1 MRLFLDSANLD
12 DIKEA
17 LEIGIISGVT
27 TNPSL
32 LAKEPKS
39 GYIPHIVKIADMLNG
54 AWTPSGDGEPPH
66 LSIEVFETDVS
77 KMVEQA
83 VEFKRL
89 VGYRN
94 LVIKIPMG
102 WKELVAIRRLR
113 EFGID
118 TNCTCIFKAG
128 QAILAMESWADYVSF
143 FTNRMKDRGI
153 DVAGE
158 IDLARRKVDDSIF
171 DTKIICGSIRKPEDV
186 MECFMAGAHIV
197 TCSLPI
203 LKQLAYHE
211 GTVDSVNKFL
221 SDFREWQS

>member
-39 GYIPHIVKIADMLNG
+39 AFLAHIGKIADMLARYG
-54 AWTPSGDGEPPH
+54 SKDSPFAP
-66 LSIEVFETDVS
+66 LSIEVFES
-77 KMVEQA
+77 NGLLMLNQA
-83 VEFKRL
+83 VEFYQTL
-89 VGYRN
+89 NYPGLN
-94 LVIKIPMG
+94 IKIPVG
-102 WKELVAIRRLR
+102 WGEMPIIKGLEDRR
-113 EFGID
+113 IKV
-118 TNCTCIFKAG
+118 NATCIFKAG
-128 QAILAMESWADYVSF
+128 QAVLAMNAGASFVSF

-153 DVAGE
+153 DTDLEIRRARVA
-158 IDLARRKVDDSIF
+158 IDNEFYR
-171 DTKIICGSIRKPEDV
+171 TEIICGSIRKPEDV